1 MEAYFDNA
9 ATTRVYDSVC
19 QVMLDAM
26 RTDFG
31 NPSSLHMK
39 GVAAEHYIKGARETI
54 AKVLKVEEKEITF
67 TSGGTESNNMA
78 LIGGALA
85 NQRAGKH
92 LITTRIEH
100 ASVYN
105 PMFYLESLGFE
116 VTYLPVDSQGTV
128 DLDALANALRP
139 DTILVSIM
147 CVNNE
152 IGTIQPLDKIGKLI
166 KAKNPGTLF
175 HVDAIQGFGKMYLY
189 PKKLGIDMLSVSGHK
204 LHGPKGVGFI
214 YIKDRVKVRPLILGG
229 GQQKDMRSGTENVPG
244 VAGLGQ
250 AVAEVFD
257 GLGEKLDRLY
267 GLRDYFIENVTRIP
281 QVQVNG
287 FTRRQEGFAGPAPHI
302 VSVSFANVR
311 AEVLLHALEERGIY
325 VSSGSACSSN
335 HPAVSGTLKAIG
347 VEKKLLDA
355 TIRFSFSFD
364 TTREELDYCLEAL
377 TEIVPMLRRFT
388 PGGRK

>member
-19 QVMLDAM
+19 QVMVDAM
-26 RTDFG
+26 RTNFG
-31 NPSSLHMK
+31 NPSALHMK
-39 GVAAEHYIKGARETI
+39 GVTAEHCIKGAREAI
-54 AKVLKVEEKEITF
+54 AKALKVEEKEITF

-116 VTYLPVDSQGTV
+116 VTYLPVDARGTV
-128 DLDALANALRP
+128 DLDALADALRP

-152 IGTIQPLDKIGKLI
+152 VGTIQPLDKIGKLI

-175 HVDAIQGFGKMYLY
+175 HVDAIQGFGKMFLY

-244 VAGLGQ
+244 IAGLGQ
-250 AVAEVFD
+250 AVREVFD
-257 GLGEKLDRLY
+257 GLEEKLDRLY
-267 GLRDYFIENVTRIP
+267 GLRDYFIENVTRNP
-281 QVQVNG
+281 RVQVNG
-287 FTRRQEGFAGPAPHI
+287 FTERQEGFAGPAPHI

-347 VEKKLLDA
+347 LDKKLLDA
-355 TIRFSFSFD
+355 TIRFSFCFD
-364 TTREELDYCLEAL
+364 TTREELDYCLDAL
-377 TEIVPMLRRFT
+377 REIVPMLRRFT